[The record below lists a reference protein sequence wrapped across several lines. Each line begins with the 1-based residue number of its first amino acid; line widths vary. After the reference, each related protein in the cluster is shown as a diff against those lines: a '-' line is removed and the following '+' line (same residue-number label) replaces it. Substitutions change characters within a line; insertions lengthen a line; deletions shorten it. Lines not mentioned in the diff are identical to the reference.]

1 MYKNDTNIILTTEYF
16 LQNSSSTLFSLSHF
30 PKIISKNYQAVETN
44 KSNSGIILT
53 YPTFFI
59 RNLFCLQQFIITASS
74 K

>member
-1 MYKNDTNIILTTEYF
+1 MYKNNANIILTTRYF

-30 PKIISKNYQAVETN
+30 PKIISKNYQAIETN

-53 YPTFFI
+53 YPAFSI
-59 RNLFCLQQFIITASS
+59 RNLFCFQQSTTTAFS